1 MCPPYHGVDF
11 FEQQDATE
19 RFVGSDI
26 WTSAYSADGNTLS
39 TLGME
44 DSDGNLTDGETLVI
58 NSDSDREQLDVAAG
72 DAGAFNGA
80 NWRFEVEGV
89 EDDSSGGQN

>member
-1 MCPPYHGVDF
+1 
-11 FEQQDATE
+11 
-19 RFVGSDI
+19 
-26 WTSAYSADGNTLS
+26 
-39 TLGME
+39 ME